1 MQHRPPI
8 SSLQPPN
15 RFPGWPCPPWTHQ
28 FQAHPCFP
36 CDPSYPWST
45 FPGNPSSNPRLPSD
59 TSSSQTS
66 LAREVRETLGEFKKS
81 LISDLKVVSDRLYAL
96 ESRSGAP
103 VEPSSPNQCQEED
116 DTISMAPGNQEASFL
131 TVEDEAVPTTSVSK
145 KSVSSTLNRA
155 GTPEEG
161 SSSESES
168 EEFPA
173 SRDQLKARLYSL
185 LREKAHVPFDSPPR
199 IQQTLSTFETSCGLS
214 QEFSSSYKSF
224 PESKHVS
231 TALRVIQDSL
241 ASPPGSSS
249 NNIGKSPGFGPS
261 SFPGRFRSK
270 DFEIHNSSI
279 GMSAPTCDKTMTSLQ
294 GSKSVYGLRLAQSLW
309 S

>member
-1 MQHRPPI
+1 MGLNAMQHRPPI
-8 SSLQPPN
+8 SSLQPST
-15 RFPGWPCPPWTHQ
+15 RFPGWPCPPWTPQ
-28 FQAHPCFP
+28 FQAHPGV
-36 CDPSYPWST
+36 PWSS

-59 TSSSQTS
+59 TSSSKTS

-103 VEPSSPNQCQEED
+103 VEPSSPNQCQEDD
-116 DTISMAPGNQEASFL
+116 DTLSMAPGSQEASFL

-173 SRDQLKARLYSL
+173 SRDQLKAR
-185 LREKAHVPFDSPPR
+185 V
-199 IQQTLSTFETSCGLS
+199 
-214 QEFSSSYKSF
+214 
-224 PESKHVS
+224 
-231 TALRVIQDSL
+231 
-241 ASPPGSSS
+241 
-249 NNIGKSPGFGPS
+249 
-261 SFPGRFRSK
+261 
-270 DFEIHNSSI
+270 
-279 GMSAPTCDKTMTSLQ
+279 
-294 GSKSVYGLRLAQSLW
+294 
-309 S
+309 